1 MKIRI
6 LPYLYYLL
14 FAALALLLIYQLVT
28 KGEIGWDPV
37 FMTLAI
43 ASAIAFVHY
52 MLILTRSKKGPSE
65 D

>member
-28 KGEIGWDPV
+28 KGEVG
-37 FMTLAI
+37 TQY
-43 ASAIAFVHY
+43 S
-52 MLILTRSKKGPSE
+52 
-65 D
+65 